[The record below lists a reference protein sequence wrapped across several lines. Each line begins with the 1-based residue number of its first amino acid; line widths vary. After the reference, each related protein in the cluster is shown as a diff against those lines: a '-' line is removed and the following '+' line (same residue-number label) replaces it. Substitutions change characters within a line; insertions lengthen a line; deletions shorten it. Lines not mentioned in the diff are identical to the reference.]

1 MRGCLLPAGRPGDGK
16 LQTALCGR
24 LLVCWRQAGSGAI
37 SSSAGKERHLQKPPE
52 GGDSA
57 SYRWRTAK
65 RPELQKRKG
74 GEKEKEASDLSKSPG
89 SAKSESCAH
98 GGPQWSRHAPSAHG
112 GPHAGAGGCA

>member
-89 SAKSESCAH
+89 SAKSESCEAALKTQLSV
-98 GGPQWSRHAPSAHG
+98 PLW
-112 GPHAGAGGCA
+112 GCC